1 MCFPDMQTLD
11 QFYQKVPAWSD
22 RKQSYVF
29 FRDDPRL
36 LLREDVLVQRAQLS
50 GLCYIHAPNV
60 LQHYLVSLHQKT
72 PAGMVDILRLIRDT
86 FTAEELEA
94 HIFRNDGQSSSSM
107 LKRILEPGS
116 KIISTH
122 LNFVEQN
129 LKEFGPLL
137 VSGFSVFPDFQ
148 QPSSVHHGLPEGT
161 RKGSHAM
168 IIIGVRK
175 TAERDF
181 YLLQNWWRNQPFV
194 EVDKQYMIECEPSCW
209 YVPTPQE
216 RIPDRLPQYQER
228 WAENEM
234 YLDKPDTLACNEG
247 PLIGVDFSLL

>member
-1 MCFPDMQTLD
+1 M
-11 QFYQKVPAWSD
+11 
-22 RKQSYVF
+22 
-29 FRDDPRL
+29 
-36 LLREDVLVQRAQLS
+36 
-50 GLCYIHAPNV
+50 HAPNV

-72 PAGMVDILRLIRDT
+72 PAGMIDISRLIREN

-94 HIFRNDGQSSSSM
+94 HIFRNDGQNSSAM
-107 LKRILEPGS
+107 LARILEPES
-116 KIISTH
+116 EIIPTH
-122 LNFVEQN
+122 VNLIEQN

-148 QPSSVHHGLPEGT
+148 QPTSVHHGRPKGT

-175 TAERDF
+175 ADGRDF
-181 YLLQNWWRNQPFV
+181 YLLQNWWRSQQFL
-194 EVDKQYMIECEPSCW
+194 EVDREYMTACRPSYW

-234 YLDKPDTLACNEG
+234 YLDKPDSLDCNEG